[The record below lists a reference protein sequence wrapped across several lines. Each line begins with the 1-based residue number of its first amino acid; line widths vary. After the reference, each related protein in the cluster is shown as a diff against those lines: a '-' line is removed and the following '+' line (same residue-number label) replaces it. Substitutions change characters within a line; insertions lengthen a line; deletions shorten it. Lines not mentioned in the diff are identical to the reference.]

1 MPETCAGHAWED
13 AKYVAQSYT
22 QFSDLTRDP
31 WFVAP
36 GAQRNPHLNSWW
48 ENAALTLAFTTDVPT
63 RNPQVARY
71 RVVSAWNTFE
81 LERFNFLLLR
91 SHFLCGLR

>member
-13 AKYVAQSYT
+13 AKYNAQSYT
-22 QFSDLTRDP
+22 QYSDLTRDP

-48 ENAALTLAFTTDVPT
+48 ENAALTLAFTTGVPT
-63 RNPQVARY
+63 RNPQAARY
-71 RVVSAWNTFE
+71 RVVSACETAWCASG
-81 LERFNFLLLR
+81 RVSLR
-91 SHFLCGLR
+91 PPGDHRSSN